1 MPPKAKPAA
10 TTTTTTTSQVY
21 VVLSGDG
28 DIDSVHA
35 SIDSANERI
44 DEAKAEGSNDV
55 VMEVQELQG
64 GSVQIDQKKPAAKPK
79 SKAKVKAPKDEED
92 EDEDEDEPPKP
103 KTKPAAE
110 QRAANSAKGKAT
122 KSADE
127 DLPENV
133 QHLLANPTTALA
145 GFIVVVTGV
154 PPTLGR
160 KNAEKL
166 VETHGG
172 KLGKSITG
180 KTSYVVLGNDAGPK
194 KLEQIEQH
202 NIDTLDE
209 DALIELLEGGGASSK
224 RSVEDNDEKPAKAKK
239 QKK

>member
-10 TTTTTTTSQVY
+10 AISQVY
-21 VVLSGDG
+21 VLSSDG

-64 GSVQIDQKKPAAKPK
+64 GSIQVNQKKPTAKPK
-79 SKAKVKAPKDEED
+79 SKAKAKVKAPKDEED
-92 EDEDEDEPPKP
+92 EDEDEDEPPKS

-122 KSADE
+122 KSANE

-133 QHLLANPTTALA
+133 QHLLANPSTALA

-154 PPTLGR
+154 PPTIGR

-202 NIDTLDE
+202 NIETLDE

-224 RSVEDNDEKPAKAKK
+224 RSVEDNDEKPTKAKK

>member
-1 MPPKAKPAA
+1 
-10 TTTTTTTSQVY
+10 
-21 VVLSGDG
+21 
-28 DIDSVHA
+28 
-35 SIDSANERI
+35 
-44 DEAKAEGSNDV
+44 
-55 VMEVQELQG
+55 G
-64 GSVQIDQKKPAAKPK
+64 GSVQVDEKKPAPAVKSK
-79 SKAKVKAPKDEED
+79 SKAKAKAKAPKSDDDEA
-92 EDEDEDEPPKP
+92 EDEDEPPKP

-110 QRAANSAKGKAT
+110 QRAANSAKGAKGT
-122 KSADE
+122 KSKSADE

-133 QHLLANPTTALA
+133 QHLLANPSTALS

-154 PPTLGR
+154 PPTIGR
-160 KNAEKL
+160 KTAEKL

-180 KTSYVVLGNDAGPK
+180 KTNYVVLGNDAGPK

-209 DALIELLEGGGASSK
+209 DGLIELLEGRLMLQYGQWDFANNPIGGGGSK
-224 RSVEDNDEKPAKAKK
+224 RSAEDDDEKPVKAKK

>member
-1 MPPKAKPAA
+1 MPPKAKPTA
-10 TTTTTTTSQVY
+10 TKVY

-44 DEAKAEGSNDV
+44 DEAKTEGSDDV
-55 VMEVQELQG
+55 TIEVQELQG
-64 GSVQIDQKKPAAKPK
+64 GSVQADEKKPAAK
-79 SKAKVKAPKDEED
+79 SKAKAKPKAKAPAPAPKSDED
-92 EDEDEDEPPKP
+92 EDEDEDEAEPPKP

-110 QRAANSAKGKAT
+110 QRAAKSAKVT
-122 KSADE
+122 KSADK

-133 QHLLANPTTALA
+133 QHLLANPSTALA

-209 DALIELLEGGGASSK
+209 DGLIELLEGGGPSSK
-224 RSVEDNDEKPAKAKK
+224 RSAEDDDEKPTKAKK